1 MLAFLPAPVRAA
13 LALLLFIL
21 NTILWC
27 ALFYAILPLK
37 LILPHSGGRDSLS
50 RLLIRVAQT
59 WVDGNNAIL
68 DLTQRIEWDIQ
79 GLAGLQRD
87 AWYLVGCNHQSW
99 VDIVVLQR
107 VFNRRIPFLKFFIK
121 QPLIWA
127 PLLGGVWW
135 ALDFPFM
142 QRHSADYLAQHP
154 EARNQDWET
163 TRRLCERFR
172 DTPTTILNFLEGTRF
187 RPDKHARQHSPYRHL
202 LRPKSGGLGFVLE
215 ALADRLDTL
224 LDVTLIYPDGRCAF
238 LDLLSGRIGRV
249 IARVR
254 PVPIPAELLG
264 GDYRGDP
271 EFRADLQRWVGQLWA
286 DKDALIEQVFTA
298 TEKPFCL
305 ETKHSVSNKQPG

>member
-1 MLAFLPAPVRAA
+1 MLAVLPAPVRAT
-13 LALLLFIL
+13 LAFLLFIL
-21 NTILWC
+21 NTVLWC
-27 ALFYAILPLK
+27 TLFYAILLLK
-37 LILPHSGGRDSLS
+37 LILPHSGGRACLS
-50 RLLIRVAQT
+50 RLLIQVAQT
-59 WVDGNNAIL
+59 WIDGNNAII
-68 DLTQRIEWDIQ
+68 DRTQRIEWDIQ
-79 GLAGLQRD
+79 GLEGLRHD
-87 AWYLVGCNHQSW
+87 DWYLVSSNHQSW

-163 TRRLCERFR
+163 TRRRCERFR
-172 DTPTTILNFLEGTRF
+172 HTPTTILNFLEGTRF
-187 RPDKHARQHSPYRHL
+187 RLDKHARQQSPYRRL

-215 ALADRLDTL
+215 TLADRLHTL
-224 LDVTLIYPDGRCAF
+224 LDVTIVYPDRRCAF

-249 IARVR
+249 IVRVR
-254 PVPIPAELLG
+254 PLPIPAELLG

-271 EFRADLQRWVGQLWA
+271 EFRADLQRWVGQIWA
-286 DKDALIEQVFTA
+286 DKDALIEQ
-298 TEKPFCL
+298 L
-305 ETKHSVSNKQPG
+305 LGDGHLDR

>member
-1 MLAFLPAPVRAA
+1 MLAVLPAPVRAT
-13 LALLLFIL
+13 LAFLLFIL
-21 NTILWC
+21 NTVLWC
-27 ALFYAILPLK
+27 TLFYAILLLK
-37 LILPHSGGRDSLS
+37 LILPHSGGRACLS
-50 RLLIRVAQT
+50 RLLIQVAQT
-59 WVDGNNAIL
+59 WIDGNNAII
-68 DLTQRIEWDIQ
+68 DRTQRIEWDIQ
-79 GLAGLQRD
+79 GLEGLRHD
-87 AWYLVGCNHQSW
+87 DWYLVSSNHQSW

-187 RPDKHARQHSPYRHL
+187 RLDKHARQQSPYRHL

-215 ALADRLDTL
+215 TLADRLHTL
-224 LDVTLIYPDGRCAF
+224 LDVTIVYPDRRCAF

-249 IARVR
+249 IVRVR
-254 PVPIPAELLG
+254 PLPIPAELLG
-264 GDYRGDP
+264 GDYRSDP
-271 EFRADLQRWVGQLWA
+271 GFRAALQRWVGHIWA
-286 DKDALIEQVFTA
+286 DKDALIEQ
-298 TEKPFCL
+298 L
-305 ETKHSVSNKQPG
+305 LGDSHLDR